1 MQAYAAY
8 GEQRYQLCKVCLLSL
23 CNDRAI
29 TQRYNAKFSV
39 KLCWSDVVDKL
50 DKKRSNDLI

>member
-1 MQAYAAY
+1 MPHT
-8 GEQRYQLCKVCLLSL
+8 GNSIINCKVCLLSL

-29 TQRYNAKFSV
+29 TQCYNAKFSV
-39 KLCWSDVVDKL
+39 KLGWSDVVDKL